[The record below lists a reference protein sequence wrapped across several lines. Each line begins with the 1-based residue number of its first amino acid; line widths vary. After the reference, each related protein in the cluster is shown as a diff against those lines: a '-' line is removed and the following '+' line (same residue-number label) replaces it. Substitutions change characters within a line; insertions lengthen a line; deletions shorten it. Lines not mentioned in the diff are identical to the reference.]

1 MLRASS
7 LALISITC
15 VLAMFASPSSWLLD
29 LSRIRNNTVHYAEY
43 SSLKQF
49 PVPVVSWRRP
59 GLVGSEAELE
69 KVKSTVIYPI
79 INESVKPVSAIV
91 VEFSPSDSQSIGLVV
106 IWSDGDTRESLVSK
120 NEKGEFDPQAY
131 KVIFAKPVP

>member
-1 MLRASS
+1 MRASS
-7 LALISITC
+7 LALIGITC
-15 VLAMFASPSSWLLD
+15 VLAMFTSPSSWLLD

-43 SSLKQF
+43 SSLQQF

-91 VEFSPSDSQSIGLVV
+91 VEFGPSDRQSIGLVV
-106 IWSDGDTRESLVSK
+106 IWADGDTRESLVSK
-120 NEKGEFDPQAY
+120 NENGEFDPQAY